1 MDNNTKNIKKNKTFS
16 KKIAKLE
23 YKSVAPISEYFYTL
37 KVEFFDNKLNIN
49 VKGSC
54 YEFNLKTERNKKF
67 IQSILD
73 DLNNLHIENWEDY
86 YDLPFPYMV
95 TDLHSWEIKLTYE
108 DKKVKEINGYAVH
121 PSNWEDF
128 EKILQKLIPFETIK
142 KYLIF

>member
-1 MDNNTKNIKKNKTFS
+1 MDNNKKNKTFS

-23 YKSVAPISEYFYTL
+23 YKSVSYISEGFYTL

-73 DLNNLHIENWEDY
+73 DLNKLHIENWEDY
-86 YDLPFPYMV
+86 YAYPSLIWSPTY
-95 TDLHSWEIKLTYE
+95 TLGKLNLHMKTKKLKKLTVMPFIQVIGKTL
-108 DKKVKEINGYAVH
+108 KKFCK
-121 PSNWEDF
+121 S
-128 EKILQKLIPFETIK
+128 
-142 KYLIF
+142 

>member
-1 MDNNTKNIKKNKTFS
+1 MDNNKKNKTFS

-23 YKSVAPISEYFYTL
+23 YKSVAYISEGFYTL

-54 YEFNLKTERNKKF
+54 YEFNLKTERHKKF

-73 DLNNLHIENWEDY
+73 DLNKLHIENWEDY

-128 EKILQKLIPFETIK
+128 EKILQKLIPLETIK

>member
-1 MDNNTKNIKKNKTFS
+1 M
-16 KKIAKLE
+16 
-23 YKSVAPISEYFYTL
+23 

-54 YEFNLKTERNKKF
+54 YEFKLKKEKNKKF

-73 DLNNLHIENWEDY
+73 DLNKLHIENWEDY

-128 EKILQKLIPFETIK
+128 EKILQKLIPLETIK